1 MRRAKFFVL
10 TNNVNWERSRNRMT
24 QRRIA
29 VKIKGTEDFVACQKA
44 VGISKFVAITKFS
57 NIFAKAKLYF
67 LSRCEQVQFFVDV
80 YYVATKQQRKIVGCQ
95 SG

>member
-1 MRRAKFFVL
+1 
-10 TNNVNWERSRNRMT
+10 MT

-29 VKIKGTEDFVACQKA
+29 VKIKGTEDFVACQNA
-44 VGISKFVAITKFS
+44 VGISKVVAITKFS

-67 LSRCEQVQFFVDV
+67 LSRCEQVQFFLDV
-80 YYVATKQQRKIVGCQ
+80 YVVTKQQREIVGCQ